1 MNRFLFGSIIVSGL
15 VLGMSASAARGQEH
29 FEKLAPYTNIRWN
42 DKTPEVY
49 LDDTW
54 YELVSIDDVAVA
66 ELVAFCEKSYQS
78 KWQKRFDE
86 DLVQVLSESGRRAG
100 KTVKLVLREGGT
112 GKTVTRDRVS
122 MTRENR
128 HAIMDAKYNKGKSTP
143 PPVSI
148 PLRGKISPTEAA
160 DDLRYLQTLI
170 EELYSYRDLR
180 NFDYR
185 KAIEAL
191 REKSREGIDT
201 SVLAIEVQRIIAG
214 FEDGH
219 SRVRGMSDILPAGY
233 LPFAV
238 DDLNGRLVAF
248 DHDNNLLDP
257 ERPFVRA
264 IDDKP
269 IDQWLEKAAMLSR
282 GSAQF
287 TRMAAIERLVHVQ
300 WLRGELGID
309 RTAEIKV
316 ELESLD
322 GQNRATISKPVSDR
336 PHRAR
341 ARDLGPTRIVGD
353 NIGYLRIASMEDDK
367 EFLESLDQSM
377 QRFKDTK
384 ALIIDV
390 RGNGGGSRAALRTLF
405 PYFLS
410 PEEKP
415 VVTNIAAYRLTP
427 DDRTESESGYLAN
440 RWLFPQSYNGWT
452 EPEADV
458 VKDFSGRFAPVWQ
471 PKANEF
477 SAWHYFVLS
486 RGLNPKAY
494 HYQRPI
500 LVLMDQRCFSATD
513 IFLASFKGRPN
524 VTLLGT
530 PSGGGSG
537 RAVEYQLNNSG
548 LKVMLSSMASFR
560 PDGRLY
566 DGAGVEP
573 DINHTKTLDDVLGLN
588 DSLLDQ
594 AIERASKK

>member
-1 MNRFLFGSIIVSGL
+1 MNRFLFGSIIVSAI
-15 VLGMSASAARGQEH
+15 VLGTSASAARGQEH

-42 DKTPEVY
+42 DKTPEVF

-54 YELVSIDDVAVA
+54 YELVSVNDVAVA

-86 DLVQVLSESGRRAG
+86 DLVQVLAESGHRVG
-100 KTVKLVLREGGT
+100 KTVKLVLREGIT
-112 GKTVTRDRVS
+112 GKTVTRDSVP
-122 MTRENR
+122 MTSENR
-128 HAIMDAKYNKGKSTP
+128 RAIMDAKYNEGKSTP

-170 EELYSYRDLR
+170 EERYSYRDLR

-185 KAIEAL
+185 KAIESL
-191 REKSREGIDT
+191 REKSREGIE
-201 SVLAIEVQRIIAG
+201 SGILAIEVQKIIAG

-219 SRVRGMSDILPAGY
+219 SRVRGMSEILPPGH

-238 DDLNGRLVAF
+238 DDLNGRIVAL
-248 DHDNNLLDP
+248 DRDNKLLDP

-309 RTAEIKV
+309 RTAEVRV
-316 ELESLD
+316 ELESRD
-322 GQNRATISKPVSDR
+322 GQNRATVSKPVSDR
-336 PHRAR
+336 PYRAR

-377 QRFKDTK
+377 RRFKDTK
-384 ALIIDV
+384 AVIIDV

-405 PYFLS
+405 PYLMS

-452 EPEADV
+452 ETEADV

-486 RGLNPKAY
+486 QGLNPKAY
-494 HYQRPI
+494 HYQRPV
-500 LVLMDQRCFSATD
+500 LVLMDHRCFSATD

-530 PSGGGSG
+530 SSGGGSG
-537 RAVEYQLNNSG
+537 RAIEYQLKNSG

-573 DINHTKTLDDVLGLN
+573 DINHTKNLDDVLGLN
-588 DSLLDQ
+588 DSLLDE
-594 AIERASKK
+594 AIARASKK